1 MVFVKGDIIIVFFF
15 FFFVHNSG
23 YGDRDWS
30 R

>member
-1 MVFVKGDIIIVFFF
+1 MVFVKGDIIIVFF